1 MVDRIIP
8 FMCSDIDVEI
18 SKTYIP
24 WFRLGCTRS
33 VCLCRSHCVSSP
45 LVSGDVR
52 VLESEC
58 KLNVISRSLHIHVHK
73 TNRNDDNPLTN
84 ACLLII

>member
-8 FMCSDIDVEI
+8 FTCSDIEVER
-18 SKTYIP
+18 SREEKTHIP

-33 VCLCRSHCVSSP
+33 VCLGRSHCVSSP
-45 LVSGDVR
+45 PVSGDVR

-58 KLNVISRSLHIHVHK
+58 KLNVRISTHCGYI
-73 TNRNDDNPLTN
+73 
-84 ACLLII
+84 